1 MPHTDLLAAA
11 LAEARRSY
19 EAGGMPIGAAIADPS
34 GAVVVGGHNRMLF
47 PSGGITSHAELNA
60 MRDLDLADLSGYS
73 MLTTMPPCWMCG
85 GAARHFRLSR
95 LYVVRQPYDS
105 GSAAW
110 LDARGA
116 RSPVVVERVDSPE
129 AVELFERWRAA
140 NPELWPNPRLDTW

>member
-11 LAEARRSY
+11 LAEAQRSY
-19 EAGGMPIGAAIADPS
+19 EAGGVPIGAAIADPS
-34 GAVVVGGHNRMLF
+34 GTVVVGGHNRMLF

-60 MRDLDLADLSGYS
+60 LRDLDRPDLSGYS

-85 GAARHFRLSR
+85 GAARQFGLSR

-110 LDARGA
+110 LDAA
-116 RSPVVVERVDSPE
+116 QQASVAVERVDSPE

-140 NPELWPNPRLDTW
+140 NSELWPNPRLDSW